1 MVTDLGELRE
11 DPHPPAGHDM
21 MLDTAW
27 QQAAMAIETAI
38 AAPARAPMTPTNTAG
53 QRRATQHVGHLAPG
67 WGMLGGER
75 VARGRGACPGAA

>member
-38 AAPARAPMTPTNTAG
+38 AARHAR
-53 QRRATQHVGHLAPG
+53 R
-67 WGMLGGER
+67 
-75 VARGRGACPGAA
+75 